1 MYHTFCLY
9 NHMRTISTQETAGRC
24 SCRVW
29 KRESWSG
36 IPAPFSREIQHP
48 ELLLSFSRIS
58 FSFPNRFRFQILANP
73 ARLPGGSQIPYP
85 VNVFSNLALYFN
97 QITDAGNLSFSDR
110 PIMHLEVPYGL
121 SSFQTL
127 NPISFRCSSK
137 ICGLILSSGR
147 GK

>member
-1 MYHTFCLY
+1 MLQFRNVSYIITFCLLLFPVLTFVNIVPVYHTFCLY
-9 NHMRTISTQETAGRC
+9 NYMRTISTQETAGRC

-58 FSFPNRFRFQILANP
+58 FSFLNRFRFQILANP
-73 ARLPGGSQIPYP
+73 ARLPDGSQIPYP

-110 PIMHLEVPYGL
+110 P
-121 SSFQTL
+121 
-127 NPISFRCSSK
+127 
-137 ICGLILSSGR
+137 
-147 GK
+147 

>member
-1 MYHTFCLY
+1 MLQFRNVSYIITFCLTLFLQFQHLLIVRVYHTFCLY

-48 ELLLSFSRIS
+48 ELLLSVSRIS
-58 FSFPNRFRFQILANP
+58 FSFPIRFRFQILANP

-110 PIMHLEVPYGL
+110 P
-121 SSFQTL
+121 
-127 NPISFRCSSK
+127 
-137 ICGLILSSGR
+137 
-147 GK
+147 